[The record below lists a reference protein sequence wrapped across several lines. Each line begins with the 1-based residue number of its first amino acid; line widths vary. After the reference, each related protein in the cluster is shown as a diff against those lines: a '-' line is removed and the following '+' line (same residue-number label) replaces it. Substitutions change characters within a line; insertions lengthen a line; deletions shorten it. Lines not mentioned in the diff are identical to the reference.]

1 KLFDY
6 IQAGVPIVASHLVEI
21 EKIIRQYDLGLFIDE
36 HTTECIA
43 RTVREALADE
53 GRRRQWKA
61 NLKQAAAELCW
72 ENEDQNLLDFI
83 QEK

>member
-1 KLFDY
+1 M
-6 IQAGVPIVASHLVEI
+6 ASHLVEI

-36 HTTECIA
+36 HTPECIA

-53 GRRRQWKA
+53 GRRRQWKE

-72 ENEDQNLLDFI
+72 ENEEQNLLDFI